1 MTMIRKR
8 FKGLFFLYAVLLF
21 SFIVTQVSLPELSQS
36 GNILNSVFLLVL
48 YTCSWFFVHVGV
60 ENNPKRF
67 VVNFMIMTVMQFLAF
82 LTFELILVVKH
93 APWIQVVHALVL
105 CVILLITQSIGL
117 AQSGKS

>member
-21 SFIVTQVSLPELSQS
+21 SFVVTPVFLPKFSQS

-48 YTCSWFFVHVGV
+48 YTCSWLFVHVGV

-82 LTFELILVVKH
+82 LTFELILVMKH

>member
-21 SFIVTQVSLPELSQS
+21 AFIVTQAFLPELSQS

-82 LTFELILVVKH
+82 LTFELILVMKH

>member
-8 FKGLFFLYAVLLF
+8 VKGLFFLYAVLLF
-21 SFIVTQVSLPELSQS
+21 AFIVTQVSLPELSQS

-48 YTCSWFFVHVGV
+48 YTCSWLFVHVGV

-82 LTFELILVVKH
+82 LTFELILVMKH

>member
-21 SFIVTQVSLPELSQS
+21 AFLVTQVSLPELSQS

-48 YTCSWFFVHVGV
+48 YTCSWLFVHVGV

-82 LTFELILVVKH
+82 LTFELILVMKH

-117 AQSGKS
+117 ARSGKS

>member
-21 SFIVTQVSLPELSQS
+21 AFLVTQVSLPELSQS

-48 YTCSWFFVHVGV
+48 YTCSWLFVHVGV

-82 LTFELILVVKH
+82 LTFELILVMKH

-117 AQSGKS
+117 AQSSKS

>member
-21 SFIVTQVSLPELSQS
+21 AFVVTQVSLPEFSQS

-48 YTCSWFFVHVGV
+48 YTCSWLFVHVGV

-82 LTFELILVVKH
+82 LTFELILVMKH

-105 CVILLITQSIGL
+105 CVVLLITQSIGL
-117 AQSGKS
+117 AQSDKS

>member
-21 SFIVTQVSLPELSQS
+21 TFIVTQVSLPELSQS

-48 YTCSWFFVHVGV
+48 YTCSWLFVHVGV

-82 LTFELILVVKH
+82 LTFELILVMKH

>member
-21 SFIVTQVSLPELSQS
+21 AFIVTQVSLPELSQS

-48 YTCSWFFVHVGV
+48 YTCSWLFVHVGV

-82 LTFELILVVKH
+82 LTFELILVTKH

>member
-21 SFIVTQVSLPELSQS
+21 AFLVTQVSLPGLSQS

-48 YTCSWFFVHVGV
+48 YTCSWLFVHVGV

-82 LTFELILVVKH
+82 LTFELILVMKH
-93 APWIQVVHALVL
+93 ASWIQVVHALVL
-105 CVILLITQSIGL
+105 CVILLVTQSIGL

>member
-1 MTMIRKR
+1 MTMIRKS
-8 FKGLFFLYAVLLF
+8 FKGLFFLYAVIIF
-21 SFIVTQVSLPELSQS
+21 TFIVTQVSLPELSQS
-36 GNILNSVFLLVL
+36 GNILNSVFLLAL
-48 YTCSWFFVHVGV
+48 YTCSWLFVHVGV
-60 ENNPKRF
+60 ENNPKRI

-82 LTFELILVVKH
+82 LTFELVLVMKH

>member
-1 MTMIRKR
+1 MTMIRKS
-8 FKGLFFLYAVLLF
+8 FKGLFFLYAVIIF
-21 SFIVTQVSLPELSQS
+21 TFIVTQVSLPELSQS
-36 GNILNSVFLLVL
+36 GNILNSVFLLAL
-48 YTCSWFFVHVGV
+48 YTCSWLFVHVGV

-82 LTFELILVVKH
+82 LTFELVLVMKH

>member
-21 SFIVTQVSLPELSQS
+21 TFIVTQVSLPELSQS

-48 YTCSWFFVHVGV
+48 YTCSWLVVHVGV

-82 LTFELILVVKH
+82 LTFELILVMKH

>member
-21 SFIVTQVSLPELSQS
+21 SFVVTPVFLPKFSQS

-48 YTCSWFFVHVGV
+48 YTCSWLFVHVGV

-67 VVNFMIMTVMQFLAF
+67 LVNFMIMTVMQFLAF
-82 LTFELILVVKH
+82 LTFELILVMKH
-93 APWIQVVHALVL
+93 VPWIQVVHALVL

>member
-21 SFIVTQVSLPELSQS
+21 TFIVTQVSLPELSQS

-48 YTCSWFFVHVGV
+48 YTCSWLFVHVGV

-82 LTFELILVVKH
+82 LTFELILVMKH

-105 CVILLITQSIGL
+105 CVILLVTQSIGL

>member
-8 FKGLFFLYAVLLF
+8 FKGLFFLYVVLLF
-21 SFIVTQVSLPELSQS
+21 AFVVTQVSLPEFSQS

-48 YTCSWFFVHVGV
+48 YTCSWLFVHVGV

-67 VVNFMIMTVMQFLAF
+67 VVNFMIMTVIQFLAF
-82 LTFELILVVKH
+82 LTFELILVIKH

>member
-21 SFIVTQVSLPELSQS
+21 SFVVTQVFLPKFSQS

-48 YTCSWFFVHVGV
+48 YTCSWLFVHVGV

-82 LTFELILVVKH
+82 LTFELILVMKH

>member
-1 MTMIRKR
+1 MTVIRKR

-21 SFIVTQVSLPELSQS
+21 AFLVTQVSLPELSQS

-48 YTCSWFFVHVGV
+48 YTCSWLFVHVGV

-82 LTFELILVVKH
+82 LTFELILVMKH

-105 CVILLITQSIGL
+105 CVILLVTQSIGL

>member
-21 SFIVTQVSLPELSQS
+21 AFIVTQVSLPELSQS

-48 YTCSWFFVHVGV
+48 YTCSWLFVHVGV

-82 LTFELILVVKH
+82 LTFELILVMKH